1 METVAT
7 RILRVN
13 PRRPEPWV
21 IGEAAEVIRRG
32 GTVAFPTET
41 VYGLGADA
49 LNPEA
54 VRKIFWAKRRPADNP
69 LIVHIAEPGW
79 VDRLAEEVPE
89 EAARLAERFWPGP
102 LTLVLRKSRVVPD
115 ITTSGLET
123 IAVRMPRHP
132 VALALIRESGRPIAA
147 PSANLAGRPSP
158 TTAQHVAEDLMGRV
172 DLILDGGPTEIGV
185 ESTVIDL
192 TVHPPQVLRPGGVSV
207 EELRKV
213 LGVVELHP
221 AAVGRAGGERPR
233 SPGMKYRHYAPR
245 AELIV
250 VEGEPGKVAKK
261 VEELA
266 RGYRTL
272 GRRVG
277 ILATDENLGRYR
289 SGKAVSVGSRKNP
302 DTIARNIFRV
312 LREMDKEGVD
322 VIIAEGIPEEGIG
335 LAVMNRLRK
344 ASGFNII
351 HAE

>member
-1 METVAT
+1 M
-7 RILRVN
+7 
-13 PRRPEPWV
+13 
-21 IGEAAEVIRRG
+21 IREG

-54 VRKIFWAKRRPADNP
+54 VGKIFWAKRRPADNP
-69 LIVHIAEPGW
+69 LIVH
-79 VDRLAEEVPE
+79 VDDVAWLGRLAERVPG
-89 EAARLAERFWPGP
+89 EALRLAERFWPGP
-102 LTLVLRKSRVVPD
+102 LTLVLRKSGEVPD
-115 ITTSGLET
+115 ITTAGLET
-123 IAVRMPRHP
+123 VAVRMPRHP

-158 TTAQHVAEDLMGRV
+158 TTAQHVAEDLMGRI

-192 TVHPPQVLRPGGVSV
+192 TSHPPQILRPGGVSL
-207 EELRKV
+207 EELREV
-213 LGVVELHP
+213 LGEVELHP
-221 AAVGRAGGERPR
+221 AALGKAEERRPK

-250 VEGEPGKVAKK
+250 VEGDPERVPVKI
-261 VEELA
+261 EEIA
-266 RGYRTL
+266 RGYRAL

-289 SGKAVSVGSRKNP
+289 SGKAVSMGSRRDP
-302 DTIARNIFRV
+302 ETIARNIFRV
-312 LREMDKEGVD
+312 LRELDREGVD
-322 VIIAEGIPEEGIG
+322 IIIAEGIPEEGIG

-351 HAE
+351 RA